1 MANKILL
8 TKKRCYKCR
17 KTKPIKEFLK
27 NPKTPTG
34 YSGKCKDCNKKD
46 QESKKAKEGKLTDN
60 QKRLL
65 KALEQTVGILTPA
78 LKMAGV
84 THNSHYDWL
93 NKSENYKKEYEKIKE
108 TQIDFV
114 ESKLLNKIK
123 EGDTT
128 AIIFYLKT
136 KGKDRGYSEK
146 IDLSITEK
154 KEDVILYLPDNK
166 RDVIDT
172 EITSPKEIEN
182 KKQKK

>member
-1 MANKILL
+1 
-8 TKKRCYKCR
+8 
-17 KTKPIKEFLK
+17 
-27 NPKTPTG
+27 
-34 YSGKCKDCNKKD
+34 
-46 QESKKAKEGKLTDN
+46 
-60 QKRLL
+60 
-65 KALEQTVGILTPA
+65 
-78 LKMAGV
+78 MAGV
-84 THNSHYDWL
+84 SHQTHYDWL
-93 NKSENYKKEYEKIKE
+93 DKAENYKKEYEKIKH

-172 EITSPKEIEN
+172 EIASPKEIEN